1 PVYYPSNP
9 PKIIRPTYK
18 PNGGGPTIIR
28 PTYRPGSGGTFI
40 RVRRSPDDDW
50 IFRPDLGRDDR
61 GNTRGTAAVEKH
73 GEDYDFNAQY
83 GQTFRGPDK
92 HSETWH
98 VGGSFRWSDQPI
110 YYKMTCVSLLLF
122 CGLFLCVTAIP
133 EPEPVYY
140 PNNPPRVI
148 HPTYRPSE
156 GGRIIH
162 PTYRPGS
169 GGQFIRVRR
178 SPDDDWIFRP
188 DLSRDN
194 DGNTRGQAT
203 LEKHGDDYDINAQF
217 GQTFRGPEKHSEA
230 WHVGGTFRF

>member
-1 PVYYPSNP
+1 MTS
-9 PKIIRPTYK
+9 
-18 PNGGGPTIIR
+18 
-28 PTYRPGSGGTFI
+28 
-40 RVRRSPDDDW
+40 
-50 IFRPDLGRDDR
+50 
-61 GNTRGTAAVEKH
+61 
-73 GEDYDFNAQY
+73 
-83 GQTFRGPDK
+83 
-92 HSETWH
+92 
-98 VGGSFRWSDQPI
+98 VG
-110 YYKMTCVSLLLF
+110 LLLF
-122 CGLFLCVTAIP
+122 CGLFLYVTAIP